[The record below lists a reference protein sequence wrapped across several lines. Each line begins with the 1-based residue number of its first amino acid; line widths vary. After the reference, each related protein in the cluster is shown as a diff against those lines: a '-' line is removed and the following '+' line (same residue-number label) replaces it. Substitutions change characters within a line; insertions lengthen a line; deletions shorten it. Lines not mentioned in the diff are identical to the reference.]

1 MSCHSSPLLILT
13 LQYWIHAPNWYRAL
27 LLRSPWFRKEWT
39 SVNVCRATQTTQQF
53 WTLIWVVLLT
63 PQCPISAMKI
73 SKEFLGVND
82 LMIEEEHAVEQVSGG
97 IARPTANLA
106 TVSLRNQNEGCSAS
120 PVRPTCQQRFQRKMI
135 STEICWKQWITVSR
149 SSMNCGTPSLTW
161 RMRRRT
167 WKHQSAHLRTEITM
181 SCRTKQIS

>member
-1 MSCHSSPLLILT
+1 MSCHSCSVLTPT
-13 LQYWIHAPNWYRAL
+13 LQYWIHASNWYRAL
-27 LLRSPWFRKEWT
+27 LLRSPWFRKDWT

-53 WTLIWVVLLT
+53 WTLICVVLLT

-73 SKEFLGVND
+73 SKEFFDDND
-82 LMIEEEHAVEQVSGG
+82 LMIEEEHAVEQVSVG
-97 IARPTANLA
+97 IGRPTANPA
-106 TVSLRNQNEGCSAS
+106 TVLLRHQNQGCYAI

-161 RMRRRT
+161 RMR
-167 WKHQSAHLRTEITM
+167 
-181 SCRTKQIS
+181 